1 MSWRKPFK
9 TLHLL
14 DNSFKRLIIMGQ
26 AKNRGSFEERKAK
39 AIIKNQKEQDRLK
52 QERESAKAERE
63 RNMTKD
69 KVINH

>member
-1 MSWRKPFK
+1 
-9 TLHLL
+9 
-14 DNSFKRLIIMGQ
+14 MGQ

-63 RNMTKD
+63 RNMTPEQRKNRQ
-69 KVINH
+69 KMRAILATTFGIINQ